1 MDRFGKL
8 KNDFEKAIKRLE
20 EAVNKAMNNKGTE
33 DYTFYRDSAIQ
44 RFEIA
49 FELMWKTVKLFLE
62 KEGIICR
69 SPRTCI
75 RELFSAGFIQEEEAR
90 ELLRMID
97 YRNMTV
103 HTYDEEIA
111 EEIFKKLPLYVDLF
125 RSTFLK
131 LKG

>member
-1 MDRFGKL
+1 
-8 KNDFEKAIKRLE
+8 
-20 EAVNKAMNNKGTE
+20 VNKAVNNKGTE

-69 SPRTCI
+69 SLRTCI
-75 RELFSAGFIQEEEAR
+75 RELFSAGFIQEKEAR
-90 ELLRMID
+90 ELLKMID

-103 HTYDEEIA
+103 HTYNEETA
-111 EEIFKKLPLYVDLF
+111 EEIFRKLPLYVDLF
-125 RSTFLK
+125 KNTFVK
-131 LKG
+131 LKN